1 MDDAQQ
7 RTIAVMNY
15 KNHIMTIW
23 YVIFLEMIFWLQNTI
38 KYGIDRLSFRKYIEW
53 DFPSVYSSL
62 LSNYERKYLVE
73 MLRKTKPF
81 NSDMLIIKW
90 KHKTVIVASLIV
102 LTRANGNGFSK
113 DIFYFPCSLE
123 INNMCSGY
131 CHFLPVMFWILAGL
145 WSLPVF
151 SQSVTMD
158 WTNRHI
164 LDLIISEF

>member
-15 KNHIMTIW
+15 KNQIMIIW

-73 MLRKTKPF
+73 MLRTQV
-81 NSDMLIIKW
+81 N
-90 KHKTVIVASLIV
+90 
-102 LTRANGNGFSK
+102 
-113 DIFYFPCSLE
+113 
-123 INNMCSGY
+123 
-131 CHFLPVMFWILAGL
+131 
-145 WSLPVF
+145 
-151 SQSVTMD
+151 
-158 WTNRHI
+158 
-164 LDLIISEF
+164 

>member
-7 RTIAVMNY
+7 STIAVMNY

-81 NSDMLIIKW
+81 SSDMLIIKW
-90 KHKTVIVASLIV
+90 KHKTAILASLIV
-102 LTRANGNGFSK
+102 LTPANGNGFSK
-113 DIFYFPCSLE
+113 DIFLFPL
-123 INNMCSGY
+123 
-131 CHFLPVMFWILAGL
+131 
-145 WSLPVF
+145 
-151 SQSVTMD
+151 QS
-158 WTNRHI
+158 WN
-164 LDLIISEF
+164 

>member
-15 KNHIMTIW
+15 KNQIMIIW

-102 LTRANGNGFSK
+102 LTPANGNGFSK
-113 DIFYFPCSLE
+113 DIFLFPL
-123 INNMCSGY
+123 
-131 CHFLPVMFWILAGL
+131 
-145 WSLPVF
+145 
-151 SQSVTMD
+151 QS
-158 WTNRHI
+158 WN
-164 LDLIISEF
+164 